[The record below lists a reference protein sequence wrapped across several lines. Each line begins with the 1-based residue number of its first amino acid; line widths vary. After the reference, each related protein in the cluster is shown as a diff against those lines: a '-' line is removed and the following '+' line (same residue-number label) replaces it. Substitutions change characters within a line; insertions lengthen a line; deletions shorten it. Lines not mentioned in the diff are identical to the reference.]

1 MIDAHI
7 ISRSV
12 GHTEVTV
19 GTRGSTWV
27 LKAAGMETAV
37 REVLTRPRRPEKMR
51 RALREAVQMG
61 MPVPLSLG
69 PGPGT
74 HWPRPWVCGSS
85 RGKPDRQPDWVL
97 SGTQTTSSDSPPSS
111 LGLWFGGVGEVGEG
125 FRDVQLG
132 NLDQSMKT
140 LWFILMKLTSSHWI
154 SALGYVGFKG
164 KHWLLLLGD

>member
-1 MIDAHI
+1 MTLRPRPALSIAEAAGGVHRARDSRRARKVIDAHI

-111 LGLWFGGVGEVGEG
+111 LGPVFLHQRSIRTCSPPSTAVNRGA
-125 FRDVQLG
+125 
-132 NLDQSMKT
+132 
-140 LWFILMKLTSSHWI
+140 
-154 SALGYVGFKG
+154 ALCRLF
-164 KHWLLLLGD
+164 